1 MTIKKYSAL
10 IIGANYGLTTLY
22 PILKNNKNINLI
34 GICSLNKK
42 NLKIRTINFLY
53 NWKKTIKIYK
63 PDFVVLA
70 VPPLIQSKIIKYLI
84 LKNIPFFGQ
93 KPLSYNLSDAQ
104 LITRKIKK
112 KKLLTCFDLNFLKLK
127 AIIKFKKII
136 QKKKLYNSKIIV
148 KWIFESRTLGKTNT
162 WKNSSKAGG
171 GILYNF
177 GFHLFSILVD
187 IFGILKITKIYMNKN
202 FYKLCFIDKNKNNY
216 EVYLSNKK
224 DNKNFFGI
232 TVTDSKDEVIS
243 LRNASKNYHDNFTI
257 RKNKKILFVQKN
269 SKKFDISRQIASE
282 AIFKNFF
289 IDFKNDKPNFNSQN
303 IDICVQV
310 HKIINEIVHK

>member
-1 MTIKKYSAL
+1 MIIKRYSAL
-10 IIGANYGLTTLY
+10 IIGANYGLNTLY
-22 PILKNNKNINLI
+22 PILNNNRNINLI

-42 NLKIRTINFLY
+42 NLKSSSINFLY
-53 NWKKTIKIYK
+53 NWKKIIKIYK

-104 LITRKIKK
+104 LIARKIKK
-112 KKLLTCFDLNFLKLK
+112 KKLPSSFDLNFLKLK

-136 QKKKLYNSKIIV
+136 QKKKLYNSKIII
-148 KWIFESRTLGKTNT
+148 KWIFESRTLGKRDS

-187 IFGILKITKIYMNKN
+187 IFGILKITKIHANKN
-202 FYKLCFIDKNKNNY
+202 SYKLCFADNNKNNY
-216 EVYLSNKK
+216 EVHLSNKK
-224 DNKNFFGI
+224 DNKNFFDI
-232 TVTDSKDEVIS
+232 TVTDDKDDVIS
-243 LRNASKNYHDNFTI
+243 LRNVSKNYHDNFTL

-269 SKKFDISRQIASE
+269 SKKFNISRQIAS
-282 AIFKNFF
+282 AANLKNFF
-289 IDFKNDKPNFNSQN
+289 NDLKKDKQNYISQN